1 MSSENRKKVLL
12 GFGALA
18 VILIVAIALWPPNF
32 RKEDAS
38 GAIGEVQKHRA
49 PQITQK
55 DVVLGNES
63 VRHRQK
69 IRYQDFLADA
79 SKLKAIGSRPDQTQL
94 NSFENELAT
103 RYLAEFTDAL
113 AMARANAREQNEI
126 TEVAELQSFIANH
139 RTLGV
144 LEMRDLNGKIGK
156 LAEQEEASARTAL
169 SRFRLADEELSAV
182 AQRVASARLDSELT
196 DMANKLKVV
205 EGELNA
211 QSLFAVSLS
220 DESDYL
226 SQLADEADVV
236 ATRFSDEI
244 QISARIEQL
253 SDELMHRAHKNI
265 GEEAQIE
272 SAMMA
277 VLRDMDDQT
286 VRASRINQASMVNS
300 AAVYTRNLGAVSDA
314 LHRCESTFRGSA
326 SLAVVDQLAAFKELD
341 TKLQSSALQHQL
353 QDFEAE
359 AASRKQ

>member
-94 NSFENELAT
+94 NDFETNLAQ
-103 RYLAEFTDAL
+103 RYYAEFVDAL
-113 AMARANAREQNEI
+113 AMARANAREQNEV
-126 TEVAELQSFIANH
+126 TEVAELQLFIANH

-144 LEMRDLNGKIGK
+144 LDMKQLNGKLAH
-156 LAEQEEASARTAL
+156 LAEQEADARTMT
-169 SRFRLADEELSAV
+169 RLHAADEELSAV
-182 AQRVASARLDSELT
+182 AHRVASARLDSEFIEMNT
-196 DMANKLKVV
+196 KLKEV
-205 EGELNA
+205 ETALDA
-211 QSLFAVSLS
+211 RTLFAVSLS

-226 SQLADEADVV
+226 TQLADEAEAV
-236 ATRFSDEI
+236 AARVSDEA
-244 QISARIEQL
+244 QISARLTEA
-253 SDELMHRAHKNI
+253 SEALMARAQKNLQ
-265 GEEAQIE
+265 EEAQVE
-272 SAMMA
+272 NAMMA
-277 VLRDMDDQT
+277 VLRDMDDQAAQ
-286 VRASRINQASMVNS
+286 ASRIANEAGMVNS
-300 AAVYTRNLGAVSDA
+300 AALYQRNLNAVSEA
-314 LHRCESTFRGSA
+314 LHRCQSAFRGTM
-326 SLAVVDQLAAFKELD
+326 SLAASDQLAAFRQLD
-341 TKLQSSALQHQL
+341 TKLQSSALQQQL
-353 QDFEAE
+353 QDVEAA

>member
-94 NSFENELAT
+94 NVLANELNA

-113 AMARANAREQNEI
+113 AMARANAREQNEV

-144 LEMRDLNGKIGK
+144 LEMRELNGKVAH
-156 LAEQEEASARTAL
+156 LAEQEANARTMT
-169 SRFRLADEELSAV
+169 RLQAADEELSSV
-182 AQRVASARLDSELT
+182 AARVAKARLDSEYAE
-196 DMANKLKVV
+196 MANKLKDV
-205 EGELNA
+205 EGALDA
-211 QSLFAVSLS
+211 RGLFAVSLA

-226 SQLADEADVV
+226 SQLADEANTV
-236 ATRFSDEI
+236 ATRFSDEV
-244 QISARIEQL
+244 QMSARLTEAA
-253 SDELMHRAHKNI
+253 DELMQRAQKNI
-265 GEEAQIE
+265 EGEVELQAK
-272 SAMMA
+272 MMA

-286 VRASRINQASMVNS
+286 AKASRVANEAGMVNS
-300 AAVYTRNLGAVSDA
+300 AALYQRNLSAVSEA
-314 LHRCESTFRGSA
+314 LHRCQSTFRGSM
-326 SLAVVDQLAAFKELD
+326 SLAVTEELSAFNQLDAR
-341 TKLQSSALQHQL
+341 LQSAALQHRL
-353 QDFEAE
+353 QDFQAE

>member
-94 NSFENELAT
+94 NAFENELNA

-113 AMARANAREQNEI
+113 AMARANAREQNEV

-144 LEMRDLNGKIGK
+144 AEMKELNGKLAHI
-156 LAEQEEASARTAL
+156 AEQEANARTMN
-169 SRFRLADEELSAV
+169 RLQAADAELAAV
-182 AQRVASARLDSELT
+182 ANRVASARLDSDYIE
-196 DMANKLKVV
+196 MAGKLKDV
-205 EGELNA
+205 EVALDA
-211 QSLFAVSLS
+211 RSLFAVSLA

-226 SQLADEADVV
+226 VQLADEAETV
-236 ATRFSDEI
+236 AARFSDEA
-244 QISARIEQL
+244 QMSARLQET
-253 SDELMHRAHKNI
+253 SEALMQRAQKNI
-265 GEEAQIE
+265 EGEVELQAK
-272 SAMMA
+272 MMA
-277 VLRDMDDQT
+277 VLRDMDDQA
-286 VRASRINQASMVNS
+286 VKASRVANEAGMVNS
-300 AAVYTRNLGAVSDA
+300 AALYQRNLGAVSEA
-314 LHRCESTFRGSA
+314 LHRCESTFHGSA
-326 SLAVVDQLAAFKELD
+326 SLAVNDELAAFNQLD
-341 TKLQSSALQHQL
+341 ARLQSTALQQKL
-353 QDFEAE
+353 QDFQVE